1 MIFSSV
7 FFVSSNEFFYFVNIL
22 TIELMFFFTSTFWP
36 ILIFWLF
43 LDDFEEEL
51 LEILDLFE
59 SSSES
64 LAIDFLSISYIY

>member
-1 MIFSSV
+1 MIFSSA